1 MKVQEAI
8 VHFIPV
14 FFLLASIVN
23 ITQILYL
30 LSNKFTTTML

>member
-14 FFLLASIVN
+14 FLLASIVN

-30 LSNKFTTTML
+30 LPNKFTTTML